1 MIEFKHVSKIYQ
13 KANTKLVAND
23 DISFT
28 IPNGQIFG
36 LIGFSGAGKST
47 LVRLLAGLEVPTSGE
62 ILIDNVNLNELKG
75 KALREKRQK
84 IGMIFQHFNLLWSR
98 TVIENVMLPL
108 EIAGLAKEKRK
119 QRATELLALVGL
131 ADKATA
137 YPAEL
142 SGGQKQRVGIARA
155 LANNPDILISDE
167 ATSALDPETTNE
179 ILDLLVDINQRLQ
192 ITILL
197 ITHEMHAVAKTC
209 QEVAVMQAGKIVE
222 SGRVSKVFKH
232 PQQAITKQFVNEEFH
247 DEFNVSNLDLD
258 ARTELA
264 TGQVVRLTFHG
275 TQASLPIVSD
285 VIRQFSELTVNIF
298 QGSIKQT
305 RDGAIGMLD
314 LELIGS
320 DNEVMKVLD
329 YLATKDV
336 ESEVLKNDGRHR
348 N

>member
-1 MIEFKHVSKIYQ
+1 MIEFKHVSKVYQ
-13 KANTKLVAND
+13 KQSTKLVAND
-23 DISFT
+23 DVNFI

-62 ILIDNVNLNELKG
+62 ILIDNVNLHELRG
-75 KALREKRQK
+75 KALRQKRQK

-98 TVIENVMLPL
+98 TVIQNVMLPL
-108 EIAGLAKEKRK
+108 EIAGVPKAKRT
-119 QRATELLALVGL
+119 QRALELLELVGL
-131 ADKATA
+131 ADKTTA
-137 YPAEL
+137 YPVEL

-155 LANNPDILISDE
+155 LANKPDILISDE

-179 ILDLLVDINQRLQ
+179 ILDLLVDINRRLEL
-192 ITILL
+192 TILL
-197 ITHEMHAVAKTC
+197 ITHEMHAVAKAC
-209 QEVAVMQAGKIVE
+209 QKVAVMQVGKIVE
-222 SGRVSKVFKH
+222 RGRVSDVFKH

-247 DEFNVSNLDLD
+247 DNFNTSDLELA
-258 ARTELA
+258 ARTDLA
-264 TGQVVRLTFHG
+264 KGQIVRLTFHG

-285 VIRQFSELTVNIF
+285 VIQQFTQLTVNIF

-320 DNEVMKVLD
+320 DTEVTKVLD

-336 ESEVLKNDGRHR
+336 ESEVLKDDGHHR